1 MELVPTPEQRLE
13 RFAMISKFRDEHPL
27 MVFDFWNDGE
37 ITDGCMAYGRRYLH
51 VLSSGLVE
59 PCVFVHFAQ
68 DNIRDKS
75 LKEAIQSDFFK
86 EARGAAP
93 FHHDRRAPC
102 SFLDTPDVLK
112 NLVEKYNLKP
122 THEGAESLIGELH
135 APLKEMSE
143 KYKRMLEE
151 LDEKEAEEA
160 KEEAPA
166 K

>member
-1 MELVPTPEQRLE
+1 
-13 RFAMISKFRDEHPL
+13 
-27 MVFDFWNDGE
+27 
-37 ITDGCMAYGRRYLH
+37 
-51 VLSSGLVE
+51 
-59 PCVFVHFAQ
+59 VFVHFAQ
-68 DNIRDKS
+68 DNIRDKP
-75 LKEAIQSDFFK
+75 LKDIIQSDFFK

-112 NLVEKYNLKP
+112 NLVEKYNLQP